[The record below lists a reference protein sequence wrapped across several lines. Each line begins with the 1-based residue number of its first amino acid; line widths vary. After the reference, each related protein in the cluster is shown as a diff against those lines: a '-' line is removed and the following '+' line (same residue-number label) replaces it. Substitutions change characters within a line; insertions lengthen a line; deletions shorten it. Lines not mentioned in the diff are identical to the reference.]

1 MENDVLRAL
10 FCDSK
15 TGEIK
20 KPDNSKVVME
30 KKSNFFPMLR
40 KIVTESKKI
49 PSTDRSCDIY
59 HFIW

>member
-1 MENDVLRAL
+1 MEKKVLKTM

-20 KPDNSKVVME
+20 KPTNCKLVEE
-30 KKSNFFPMLR
+30 KRSNFFPLLR
-40 KIVTESKKI
+40 KIATESKKI

-59 HFIW
+59 HFI

>member
-1 MENDVLRAL
+1 M

-20 KPDNSKVVME
+20 KPTNCKLVEE
-30 KKSNFFPMLR
+30 KRSNFFPLLR
-40 KIVTESKKI
+40 KIATESKKI

-59 HFIW
+59 HFI